1 MLSSA
6 QNNFFDIN
14 LQPFCNRLITHHHP
28 TQLTASLRSRQF
40 RSISINTIKY
50 YKSLLPSSQP
60 LVPILLLGQW
70 KRFWSISI
78 SLSARTVWYRCI
90 HEKLPTKHR
99 LHRLISDSH
108 PSSLCSTCTLSI
120 EEDDSHFLFL
130 CPPKLAVW
138 QSIFTTYIQSQ
149 PDQLLFSLS
158 VSQILSFSSSLTRAT
173 NLPLPELDVQQIFAC
188 TLLSIWQAHWRLV
201 FNNVLFSSANI
212 ITCISRLLT
221 RLDSE
226 HLIDLD

>member
-1 MLSSA
+1 M
-6 QNNFFDIN
+6 
-14 LQPFCNRLITHHHP
+14 P
-28 TQLTASLRSRQF
+28 
-40 RSISINTIKY
+40 ISINTIKY
-50 YKSLLPSSQP
+50 YKSLLPFSQ
-60 LVPILLLGQW
+60 LLAPILLSSQW

-78 SLSARTVWYRCI
+78 PLSARTVWYRCI
-90 HEKLPTKHR
+90 QEKLPTKHR
-99 LHRLISDSH
+99 LHPLISDSH

-120 EEDDSHFLFL
+120 EEDDSHFLFS

-158 VSQILSFSSSLTRAT
+158 QILSFSSSFTRET

-188 TLLSIWQAHWRLV
+188 TLLSIWQSHWRLV
-201 FNNVLFSSANI
+201 FNNVPFSSVNVI
-212 ITCISRLLT
+212 ICPSRLLT

-226 HLIDLD
+226 RLTVLD